1 MAPVLIVLAILV
13 VMLLAVFSDNGSLP
27 MRVAAAL
34 LAVVVLITTGCGR
47 KDVKPDVPRGVIVK
61 PQPVTVTRTVYVAVP
76 AELTDPL
83 PIAEGPLNQCPDVA
97 AARREA
103 LKRANA
109 DRAKVRALSGAA
121 VKP

>member
-1 MAPVLIVLAILV
+1 MHRIVLITTL
-13 VMLLAVFSDNGSLP
+13 
-27 MRVAAAL
+27 AL
-34 LAVVVLITTGCGR
+34 LATGCGR
-47 KDVKPDVPRGVIVK
+47 KDIKPDLPTGVVIK
-61 PQPVTVTRTVYVAVP
+61 PQAVTVTRTVYVTVP

-83 PIAEGPLNQCPDVA
+83 PIAEGPLSQCPDVA

-109 DRAKVRALSGAA
+109 DRAKVRALSGAV